1 MSGRDGVCILSR
13 EDVTQTSEREETD
26 LFIASS
32 ADLINSSFDPRLS
45 ALKKFSS
52 PSPFTNPTSACL
64 PLSTSAPSNLSFTRA
79 AQQLTSFDERSELKC
94 HRD

>member
-45 ALKKFSS
+45 ALKKNS
-52 PSPFTNPTSACL
+52 PLHLLLLIQHLLVCLCL
-64 PLSTSAPSNLSFTRA
+64 PLLPPTFLLPGQHSSSQALMRGLS
-79 AQQLTSFDERSELKC
+79 
-94 HRD
+94 